1 VPLDDVSRDSRDV
14 YMVVDPLDTLELIK
28 ISLDDKEPEDKLE
41 GDLKEE
47 LEEEEPRRRTL
58 RRT

>member
-1 VPLDDVSRDSRDV
+1 
-14 YMVVDPLDTLELIK
+14 MVVDPLDTLELIK

>member
-14 YMVVDPLDTLELIK
+14 YMVVDLLDTLELIK

>member
-14 YMVVDPLDTLELIK
+14 YMVVDLLDTLELIK

-47 LEEEEPRRRTL
+47 LEVEEPRRRTL